1 MNLRGSMS
9 TRSSSPA
16 SGKRSRQK
24 SVSAISVPTASTTS
38 ASLIICQPASTHRL
52 DPAFSGACGGSRPL
66 PATLVNSGAAKRV
79 LSCSSGSAACKAP
92 PPAMIIGRLA
102 EASLQAACSR
112 AWRSGRPRPGRR
124 STSWLQSRATGAA
137 RTSSGTEMCT
147 GRGRSLS
154 NTAQARAISSGRS
167 SAAKATAENAVIGAV
182 MARWSWVSCRQPQP
196 LPRLAVW
203 LMLEIT
209 SMGIESA

>member
-1 MNLRGSMS
+1 MS
-9 TRSSSPA
+9 TRSSSPLI
-16 SGKRSRQK
+16 GRRSRQK

-38 ASLIICQPASTHRL
+38 AWLISCQPGSTHRL
-52 DPAFSGACGGSRPL
+52 APAFSGASAGSRPL
-66 PATLVNSGAAKRV
+66 PATLVNSGAASRV
-79 LSCSSGSAACKAP
+79 LSCCNCSAACNAP

-102 EASLQAACSR
+102 AASFTAAWSR
-112 AWRSGRPRPGRR
+112 MSRHGWPRPGRR
-124 STSWLQSRATGAA
+124 TTSSLQSRLTGAA
-137 RTSSGTEMCT
+137 STSSGTEICT

-167 SAAKATAENAVIGAV
+167 SPRRATAENAVIGAV

-203 LMLEIT
+203 LTLEIT
-209 SMGIESA
+209 SIGMESA